1 MLGLGF
7 IGWFWSSP
15 SWNGAL
21 ICYGHAVL
29 QLLGGSSTVRTGA
42 FSRRSKKAEAQQL
55 ALKINVRRNPAALW
69 LAADRFCGRSNSN
82 KRDAECC
89 SLPALALCGI
99 AAFLILVP
107 FFKLHVLNKICLS
120 LSIAGCFLFWII

>member
-1 MLGLGF
+1 MLGLRF

-21 ICYGHAVL
+21 ICHGHAVL

-55 ALKINVRRNPAALW
+55 ALKINVRRNPAALR
-69 LAADRFCGRSNSN
+69 LAADCFYGR
-82 KRDAECC
+82 KIFQYPKDMMRKMC
-89 SLPALALCGI
+89 SA
-99 AAFLILVP
+99 
-107 FFKLHVLNKICLS
+107 S
-120 LSIAGCFLFWII
+120 LSAE

>member
-15 SWNGAL
+15 SWNGTL
-21 ICYGHAVL
+21 ICYRHVVL
-29 QLLGGSSTVRTGA
+29 QLLGGSSTERTGA

-55 ALKINVRRNPAALW
+55 ALQINVRRNPAALW
-69 LAADRFCGRSNSN
+69 LAADCFCGRSNSN

-89 SLPALALCGI
+89 SLPALALSGI
-99 AAFLILVP
+99 AAFLNFSALIL
-107 FFKLHVLNKICLS
+107 NCMS
-120 LSIAGCFLFWII
+120 